1 MCDLVVSDESSVMA
15 EGLMFGKMS
24 IAVTDWLIPDTT
36 PSRFAEVPMDYVI
49 KCKKQLCDI
58 MQNNSLLLR
67 NHMILSA
74 KKELKLSLIT
84 DIAAPIL

>member
-1 MCDLVVSDESSVMA
+1 MA

-58 MQNNSLLLR
+58 M
-67 NHMILSA
+67 
-74 KKELKLSLIT
+74 
-84 DIAAPIL
+84 